1 MSAATRINKS
11 FSLEKIV
18 VEEIE
23 RTKGSVSTSERVNAL
38 LKRALEFERLKS
50 LESEA
55 ATFFAAESPEEEKE
69 SREAFQ
75 AATLKSLARED

>member
-1 MSAATRINKS
+1 
-11 FSLEKIV
+11 V

-23 RTKGSVSTSERVNAL
+23 RTKGSVSTSERVNTL
-38 LKRALEFERLKS
+38 LKRALELERLKS
-50 LESEA
+50 LENEA
-55 ATFFAAESPEEEKE
+55 ATFFAAESPDEEE

>member
-1 MSAATRINKS
+1 MSAATRMNKS
-11 FSLEKIV
+11 LSLEKLV

-23 RTKGSVSTSERVNAL
+23 RTKGSASTSERVNAL
-38 LKRALEFERLKS
+38 LKRALELERLKG
-50 LESEA
+50 LENEA
-55 ATFFAAESPEEEKE
+55 ATFFAGESPEEKE